1 MKTYNISEA
10 KKHLNKLIKQA
21 HDGEP
26 FIIAKAGKPLV
37 KVIRFDSTEINHQKR
52 LGFMKGQ
59 FSTPEDFD
67 EMGKSDI
74 ASFYDL

>member
-1 MKTYNISEA
+1 MKTFNISEA

-21 HDGEP
+21 HNGEP
-26 FIIAKAGKPLV
+26 FIIAKAGKPLA
-37 KVIRFDSTEINHQKR
+37 KVIKLDTTEITNKRR

-67 EMGKSDI
+67 EMGKSEI
-74 ASFYDL
+74 ASFYDF